1 MPRLAKESYG
11 RSALPV
17 RYLTTLTPQ
26 HRGARSLHESKQ
38 ARELMLLI
46 SARPWS
52 LAVVWPFLASA
63 TIATVSAAQSPTAR
77 DSAARADSS
86 RRRARSLGEVVITA
100 TRTEKDVFDTP
111 AAVSVIDSAT
121 LHRRMPNTPVDAFR
135 DLPGLDITGVGTN
148 QTRPTIRG
156 LSGQRILLLE
166 DGLRLNNSRRQQDFG
181 ELPAIAGING
191 IDRVEVVRGPASV
204 LYGTDAI
211 GGVVNIITPGLPTGG
226 DSFHGWAGFRYS
238 TADKQQTPS
247 AGVQGRSG
255 RFAFRASGAYRDTRS
270 YTAPSGSFGDIDLP
284 SDVRVNDTGVR
295 DYSYNAT
302 AGWDLG
308 RSQSLFAR
316 AEHYTARDAGFGYVA
331 NGDLGV
337 TGAPT
342 IQITYPDQD
351 VSRYS
356 LGWRALALRTAVA
369 DRVELTTYLQ
379 QNTRH
384 LDLDVFVPFGGGLP
398 STAGVTSQQR
408 NWTDLQSLGFRA
420 EVTKLVGNRLLM
432 TYGADA
438 FRDHSDNTDSSLTVV
453 TGFGPP
459 RSQVS
464 TTPQVPNATFR
475 SAGLFAQGDVRVV
488 ERVSVILGAR
498 VQDVVAE
505 TRDTPG
511 LTSSYESRDRTAVG
525 TANLLVRAAS
535 GLNLIAS
542 VGRGFR
548 SPNLVERFFDGPT
561 PEGSGYQ
568 ARNLDLDPE
577 TSLNV
582 DVGAR
587 WRRGA
592 LFAEGF
598 VFQNNVHDG
607 IAIEATGD
615 TVTRLPVYKNVNVDH
630 LRFRG
635 LELTAGARALNAF
648 DLSAN
653 FSRIQSKNV
662 TDPNSPVG
670 DTYSRKVVF
679 DALWRPVGS
688 RVSVGYALRHNG
700 EQKDIIAGSS
710 PVGAVL
716 PAFTVHDVRAQA
728 ALFERGR
735 SRTSL
740 MLGVNNLTNAL
751 YAEFANAS
759 FFRPEPRRS
768 LSTSLVVEF

>member
-1 MPRLAKESYG
+1 MTRTT
-11 RSALPV
+11 SALV
-17 RYLTTLTPQ
+17 
-26 HRGARSLHESKQ
+26 A
-38 ARELMLLI
+38 
-46 SARPWS
+46 
-52 LAVVWPFLASA
+52 LAVAGLMTGTAA
-63 TIATVSAAQSPTAR
+63 AAQSSAR
-77 DSAARADSS
+77 DSTSRSDSART
-86 RRRARSLGEVVITA
+86 RATSLGQVTITA

-111 AAVSVIDSAT
+111 AAVSVIDSAV
-121 LHRRMPNTPVDAFR
+121 LQRRLPNTPVDAFR

-148 QTRPTIRG
+148 QARPTIRG
-156 LSGQRILLLE
+156 LGGQRILLLE

-181 ELPAIAGING
+181 ELPAITGLSG

-211 GGVVNIITPGLPTGG
+211 GGVVNIISAGLPASG
-226 DSFHGWAGFRYS
+226 DAFHGWAGFRYS

-247 AGVQGRSG
+247 AGLQGRSG

-270 YTAPSGSFGDIDLP
+270 YTAPSGNFGDIDLP
-284 SDVRVNDTGVR
+284 RDVRVNDTGIR
-295 DYSYNAT
+295 DYSYNAS

-308 RSQSLFAR
+308 RSQSVFAR
-316 AEHYTARDAGFGYVA
+316 AERYTARNAGFGYVA
-331 NGDLGV
+331 NGDLGA
-337 TGAPT
+337 TDAPT

-351 VSRYS
+351 VARYS
-356 LGWRALALRTAVA
+356 LGWRALTLGTPVA
-369 DRVELTTYLQ
+369 DRVEVTTYLQ

-384 LDLDVFVPFGGGLP
+384 LNLDVFIPFGSGLP
-398 STAGVTSQQR
+398 ATAGVSSRQR
-408 NWTDLQSLGFRA
+408 NWTDLNTLGFRA
-420 EVTKLVGNRLLM
+420 EATKLVGGRVLL

-438 FRDHSDNTDSSLTVV
+438 FRDRSDNTDSSLTVV

-459 RSQVS
+459 QTQVS
-464 TTPQVPNATFR
+464 TTPQVPNASFR
-475 SAGLFAQGDVRVV
+475 SAGVFAQSDVRVV
-488 ERVSVILGAR
+488 DRVSVIVGGR
-498 VQDVVAE
+498 YQDVLAK
-505 TRDTPG
+505 TRSTAG
-511 LTSSYESRDRTAVG
+511 LTSDFESRDRTAVG
-525 TANLLVRAAS
+525 TANLLVRATS

-542 VGRGFR
+542 AGRGFR
-548 SPNLVERFFDGPT
+548 SPNLVERFFNGPT
-561 PEGSGYQ
+561 PEGAGFQ
-568 ARNLDLDPE
+568 QRNLDLEPE

-582 DVGAR
+582 DLGAR
-587 WRRGA
+587 WRRGV

-615 TVTRLPVYKNVNVDH
+615 TVRRLPVYQNVNVDR

-635 LELTAGARALNAF
+635 LELTAGARAFDAI

-679 DALWRPVGS
+679 DAGWRPVGN
-688 RVSVGYALRHNG
+688 RVSFGYTLRHNG
-700 EQKDIIAGSS
+700 EQKDVVAGAS
-710 PVGAVL
+710 PVGSVL

-728 ALFERGR
+728 ALFDRGR
-735 SRTSL
+735 NRTSL
-740 MLGVNNLTNAL
+740 VLGVNNLTNEL

-768 LSTSLVVEF
+768 LITSLVVEF

>member
-1 MPRLAKESYG
+1 MSSG
-11 RSALPV
+11 S
-17 RYLTTLTPQ
+17 
-26 HRGARSLHESKQ
+26 G
-38 ARELMLLI
+38 
-46 SARPWS
+46 S
-52 LAVVWPFLASA
+52 LAVLAVLTASA
-63 TIATVSAAQSPTAR
+63 LGAQSPAAR
-77 DSAARADSS
+77 DSASRADSS
-86 RRRARSLGEVVITA
+86 RARVTSLGQVTVTA
-100 TRTEKDVFDTP
+100 TRTERDVFNTP
-111 AAVSVIDSAT
+111 ASVSVIDSAT
-121 LHRRMPNTPVDAFR
+121 LQRRLPNTPVDGFR
-135 DLPGLDITGVGTN
+135 DLPGLDVTGVGTN
-148 QTRPTIRG
+148 QARPTIRG

-181 ELPAIAGING
+181 ELPAIAGISG

-211 GGVVNIITPGLPTGG
+211 GGVVNIITARLPSSGS

-247 AGVQGRSG
+247 AGVQGRAG
-255 RFAFRASGAYRDTRS
+255 RFAFRASGDYRDTRS
-270 YTAPSGSFGDIDLP
+270 YRAPSGSFGDIELAR
-284 SDVRVNDTGVR
+284 DVRVNDTGIR
-295 DYSYNAT
+295 DYSFNAT

-308 RSQSLFAR
+308 RSQSVFAR
-316 AEHYTARDAGFGYVA
+316 AERYTARDAGFGYVA
-331 NGDLGV
+331 NGDLGA

-351 VSRYS
+351 FARYS
-356 LGWRALALRTAVA
+356 LGWRALALGTPLA

-384 LDLDVFVPFGGGLP
+384 LDLDVFVPFGNGLP
-398 STAGVTSQQR
+398 PTAGVSSQQR
-408 NWTDLQSLGFRA
+408 NWTDLQTIGFRA
-420 EVTKLVGNRLLM
+420 EATKLLASRVLM

-438 FRDHSDNTDSSLTVV
+438 FRDRSNNTDSSLTVV

-459 RSQVS
+459 QSRVS
-464 TTPQVPNATFR
+464 TTPQVPNASFR
-475 SAGLFAQGDVRVV
+475 SAGVFAQSDVRVV
-488 ERVSVILGAR
+488 DRVSVILGAR
-498 VQDVVAE
+498 VQDVVAK
-505 TRDTPG
+505 TRATPD
-511 LTSSYESRDRTAVG
+511 LTSSYDSRDRTAVG
-525 TANLLVRAAS
+525 TANLLVRAAP
-535 GLNLIAS
+535 GLNLIGSA
-542 VGRGFR
+542 GRGFR
-548 SPNLVERFFDGPT
+548 SPNLVERFFNGPT
-561 PEGSGYQ
+561 PEGSGFQ

-582 DVGAR
+582 DLGAR
-587 WRRGA
+587 WRRGV

-598 VFQNNVHDG
+598 VFQNNLHNG

-615 TVTRLPVYKNVNVDH
+615 TVSRLPVYKNVNVDR

-635 LELTAGARALNAF
+635 LELTAGARALNAI

-679 DALWRPVGS
+679 DAAWRPVGN
-688 RVSVGYALRHNG
+688 RAWLGYTLRHNG

-728 ALFERGR
+728 ALFDTGRG
-735 SRTSL
+735 RTSL
-740 MLGVNNLTNAL
+740 VVGVSNLTNEL

-759 FFRPEPRRS
+759 FFRPEPGRS
-768 LSTSLVVEF
+768 LITSLVVEF